1 MGRTRLALGGD
12 LSTGGGAADV
22 ASAVAVLA
30 TASSNSARAVPVEAA
45 AVSISGGIVAVPP
58 ISDGKAV
65 AVFAGPVTVVVPD
78 GEPIGEGAKVEDAAA
93 VEVLFGVPPVLATV
107 AGVMGVEDGP
117 SVLVLDGVALGPGAV
132 VDVRVA
138 VLEGV
143 RVAVRVAVRVGV
155 RVDVFVGEG
164 PVVLVAEPTGV
175 SVTLGVADGG
185 GGSTVNEPGP
195 RVSGTAIPSGSLA
208 AVLTSPRL
216 NEPAVALGKT
226 LNTTEA
232 MPPLGI
238 AVWLRPKMMTRTR
251 SPEG

>member
-1 MGRTRLALGGD
+1 M
-12 LSTGGGAADV
+12 
-22 ASAVAVLA
+22 
-30 TASSNSARAVPVEAA
+30 PVEAA

-58 ISDGKAV
+58 ISDGNAV
-65 AVFAGPVTVVVPD
+65 AVSTGPVTVVVPD
-78 GEPIGEGAKVEDAAA
+78 GELIGEDSKVEDAGA
-93 VEVLFGVPPVLATV
+93 VEVPFGVPPVLATV

-117 SVLVLDGVALGPGAV
+117 RVLVLDGVALGPGAG

-143 RVAVRVAVRVGV
+143 RVAVRVAVRV
-155 RVDVFVGEG
+155 DVFGGEG

-185 GGSTVNEPGP
+185 GASTVNEPGS
-195 RVSGTAIPSGSLA
+195 RVSGTEIPSGSLA
-208 AVLTSPRL
+208 AVLASPRL
-216 NEPAVALGKT
+216 NDPAVALDKT
-226 LNTTEA
+226 LNATEA
-232 MPPLGI
+232 MLPPGI